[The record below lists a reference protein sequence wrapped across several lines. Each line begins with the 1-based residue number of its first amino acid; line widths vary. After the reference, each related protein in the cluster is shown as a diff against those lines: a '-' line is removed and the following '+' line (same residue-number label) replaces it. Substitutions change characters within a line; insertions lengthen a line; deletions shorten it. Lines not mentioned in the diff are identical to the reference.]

1 MAFAIKSLTRIAHR
15 DAMTF
20 RAIVS
25 QLTGRNFFVF
35 IAVGLCVALNLYGQL
50 DVGGDAVDMKGR
62 VRSAT
67 GHSPEYMVGW
77 PFTYATILKK
87 QWFTSRSTL
96 TYLSIRNLFYN
107 LLTAACLSASVA
119 IIGGLRRRFGAK
131 RALSTID
138 VAILF
143 LFIAVGCSWWV
154 NEGRKHLTEL
164 AVDENLQKYG
174 AGLGFDDC
182 SPTAVSRIVPKRF
195 LARFVRA
202 TELYCGRDTNDNAV
216 RAVIADVR
224 ALSSLNELDLSESS
238 ITDDGL
244 GEIVRGRRLNIINV
258 SDTQIVGTGLAELE
272 PDCLHE
278 LVAEN
283 SAFNDRGMKS
293 IKSQERLFE
302 INVKN
307 CPVSDVGLER
317 IERCSGLGWIL
328 LGGTEISDKSVDGVL
343 RGFKNAHYIS
353 LKNVPGISSGSVER
367 LRRALPFTTVVSP

>member
-1 MAFAIKSLTRIAHR
+1 M
-15 DAMTF
+15 
-20 RAIVS
+20 
-25 QLTGRNFFVF
+25 
-35 IAVGLCVALNLYGQL
+35 
-50 DVGGDAVDMKGR
+50 
-62 VRSAT
+62 
-67 GHSPEYMVGW
+67 
-77 PFTYATILKK
+77 
-87 QWFTSRSTL
+87 
-96 TYLSIRNLFYN
+96 
-107 LLTAACLSASVA
+107 
-119 IIGGLRRRFGAK
+119 
-131 RALSTID
+131 
-138 VAILF
+138 
-143 LFIAVGCSWWV
+143 
-154 NEGRKHLTEL
+154 
-164 AVDENLQKYG
+164 
-174 AGLGFDDC
+174 
-182 SPTAVSRIVPKRF
+182 
-195 LARFVRA
+195 
-202 TELYCGRDTNDNAV
+202 

-343 RGFKNAHYIS
+343 GASRMPTIYRSRMSQASLLVRSRGCAGHFRSQRSSAHDAR
-353 LKNVPGISSGSVER
+353 PCHAACR
-367 LRRALPFTTVVSP
+367 SPLSR